1 MTIPEPLASALA
13 TIPSDPRFELVDS
26 WTDRGAGV
34 WSFRFRAALSV
45 PPSEHIDEWS
55 GWHLVASPCGV
66 GFEIDVFPDV
76 EEGIKATF
84 PHQSYN
90 AAPPEGVAWRTGNPC
105 LERPTA
111 TFRREGWS
119 GEPADLDQRIDWYI
133 GRLLTWIDAAA
144 SDRLVEEGDP
154 IELPVLPSTIAGVT
168 IGFWED
174 RAGLEWWR
182 SAAAPWGFASLANV
196 PGSIGTAAI
205 ADFMDPSR
213 ASIRRPSWGPGLPV
227 TPGQIDAVWFVMPI
241 LVIGAPWRL
250 PATWE
255 ELTGF
260 CSEVSVDLPGILA
273 QAGAK
278 LRHIER
284 PGRRIPSTLLMG
296 FPMAETKGADPER
309 MHWLAIGNMRTA
321 RRNDVRRGFSDRAGA
336 RSQWDR
342 ALAADKRPLDYVKT
356 ANWAPD
362 QIRRRGAAEA
372 ELRGKSVLMIGGGAL
387 GSAVAEN
394 LVRMGVTRMG
404 IVDADVMNLGNLS
417 RHALSMRELGH
428 GKAKALAAALNRTM
442 PDANVE
448 DVTIAFPPTKVAE
461 RKRLDGWD
469 VIVDCTAE
477 DAVLR
482 AMAEYPWDGVK
493 VFVSLSMT
501 WRAKGLVAYADEQA
515 SFPATDALEHFL
527 AASGRPEEE
536 SLDLME
542 GIGCWH
548 PVFPACAD
556 DVRLWAAIGTKFI
569 RRAVMERAR
578 LCEHFI
584 QDDYG
589 AIKRRAA

>member
-1 MTIPEPLASALA
+1 MVPEPLAAALA
-13 TIPSDPRFELVDS
+13 NIPADPRFELADG
-26 WTDRGAGV
+26 WTERGDCV

-45 PPSEHIDEWS
+45 PASEHIAEWS
-55 GWHLVASPCGV
+55 GWHLVASLCGGSFDINV
-66 GFEIDVFPDV
+66 YPDV
-76 EEGIKATF
+76 DEGITATF
-84 PHQSYN
+84 PHQSHN
-90 AAPPEGVAWRTGNPC
+90 GPPREGGAWRTGNPC
-105 LERPTA
+105 LERPAA

-119 GEPADLDQRIDWYI
+119 DEPADLDRRIDWYI

-144 SDRLVEEGDP
+144 TDRLLEEGDP
-154 IELPVLPSTIAGVT
+154 IELPVLPSAITGVT
-168 IGFWED
+168 IGFWEEP
-174 RAGLEWWR
+174 AGLDWWR
-182 SAAAPWGFASLANV
+182 SAGVPWGFASLANV
-196 PGSIGTAAI
+196 SGAVGTAAV
-205 ADFMDPSR
+205 ADFMNPQR
-213 ASIRRPSWGPGLPV
+213 ASIRRPPWGPGLTF
-227 TPGQIDAVWFVMPI
+227 TPGQVDAVWLVMPV
-241 LVIGAPWRL
+241 LVVGAPWRL
-250 PATWE
+250 PDTWE
-255 ELTGF
+255 QLTGY

-273 QAGAK
+273 QAGAQ

-284 PGRRIPSTLLMG
+284 PGRRAPSTLLLG
-296 FPMAETKGADPER
+296 FPMAETKGAEPER

-321 RRNDVRRGFSDRAGA
+321 RRGDVRRGFSDRADA
-336 RSQWDR
+336 RRRWDR

-362 QIRRRGAAEA
+362 QIRRRGAAE
-372 ELRGKSVLMIGGGAL
+372 EEVRGKSVLLIGSGAL

-404 IVDADVMNLGNLS
+404 LVDADVMTLGNLS

-442 PDANVE
+442 PDAKVV
-448 DVTIAFPPTKVAE
+448 DVTIAFPPTKAAE
-461 RKRLDGWD
+461 RKRLEGWD

-493 VFVSLSMT
+493 MFVSLSMT

-515 SFPATDALEHFL
+515 SFPATDAMERFL
-527 AASGRPEEE
+527 AASARPEEWA
-536 SLDLME
+536 LDLME

-548 PVFPACAD
+548 PVFPASAD

-569 RRAVMERAR
+569 RRAVIERGR
-578 LCEHFI
+578 LCEHFV

-589 AIKRRAA
+589 AIVRHAA

>member
-1 MTIPEPLASALA
+1 MAVPEPLASALA
-13 TIPSDPRFELVDS
+13 TIPADPRFELVDG
-26 WTDRGAGV
+26 WTERGDGV

-45 PPSEHIDEWS
+45 PASEHIGEWS
-55 GWHLVASPCGV
+55 GWHLVASPCSS
-66 GFEIDVFPDV
+66 GFDIDVYPDA
-76 EEGIKATF
+76 EDGIAATF
-84 PHQSYN
+84 PHQSHN
-90 AAPPEGVAWRTGNPC
+90 GPPPEGGVWRTGNPC

-111 TFRREGWS
+111 TFCRDGWS
-119 GEPADLDQRIDWYI
+119 GEPADLDRRIDWYI

-144 SDRLVEEGDP
+144 SDRLVEDGDP
-154 IELPVLPSTIAGVT
+154 IELPVLPSAIAGVT

-174 RAGLEWWR
+174 RAGLDWWK
-182 SAAAPWGFASLANV
+182 SAGVPWGFASLANV
-196 PGSIGTAAI
+196 PDAVGTAAV
-205 ADFMDPSR
+205 ADFMDPRR
-213 ASIRRPSWGPGLPV
+213 ASIRRPPWGPGLPV
-227 TPGQIDAVWFVMPI
+227 TAGQVDAVWFVMPI
-241 LVIGAPWRL
+241 LVVGAPWSL

-255 ELTGF
+255 QLTGY
-260 CSEVSVDLPGILA
+260 CSEVSVDLPEILA
-273 QAGAK
+273 QAGAQ

-284 PGRRIPSTLLMG
+284 PGQRIPSTLLMG
-296 FPMAETKGADPER
+296 FPMAETKGANPER

-321 RRNDVRRGFSDRAGA
+321 RRGDVRRGFSDRADA
-336 RSQWDR
+336 RRRWDR
-342 ALAADKRPLDYVKT
+342 VLAADKRPLDYVKT

-362 QIRRRGAAEA
+362 QIRRRGAAED

-461 RKRLDGWD
+461 RRRLEGWD

-482 AMAEYPWDGVK
+482 AMAEYSWDGVK
-493 VFVSLSMT
+493 LFVSLSMT

-515 SFPATDALEHFL
+515 SFPATEAVERFL

-536 SLDLME
+536 ALDLME

-548 PVFPACAD
+548 PVFPASAD

-569 RRAVMERAR
+569 RRAVMKRGR
-578 LCEHFI
+578 LSEHFV

-589 AIKRRAA
+589 AIERHAA

>member
-1 MTIPEPLASALA
+1 MTVPEPLASALA
-13 TIPSDPRFELVDS
+13 TIPADPRFELVDG
-26 WTDRGAGV
+26 WTDRGGGV

-45 PPSEHIDEWS
+45 PASEHIDEWS

-90 AAPPEGVAWRTGNPC
+90 APPPEGVAWRTGNPC

-119 GEPADLDQRIDWYI
+119 GEPADLDRRIDWYI

-182 SAAAPWGFASLANV
+182 SAAVPWGFASLANV

-227 TPGQIDAVWFVMPI
+227 TPGQVDAVWFVMPI

-255 ELTGF
+255 QLTGF

-273 QAGAK
+273 QAGAQ

-321 RRNDVRRGFSDRAGA
+321 RRDDVRRGFSDRADA
-336 RSQWDR
+336 RRQWDR

-362 QIRRRGAAEA
+362 QIRRRGAAED

-404 IVDADVMNLGNLS
+404 IVDADVLNLGNLS
-417 RHALSMRELGH
+417 RHTLSMRELGH
-428 GKAKALAAALNRTM
+428 GKAKALAAALNRMM

-448 DVTIAFPPTKVAE
+448 DVTIAFPPAKAAE
-461 RKRLDGWD
+461 RKRLEGWD

-482 AMAEYPWDGVK
+482 AMADYPWDGVK
-493 VFVSLSMT
+493 MFVSLSMT

-515 SFPATDALEHFL
+515 SFPATDAMERFL
-527 AASGRPEEE
+527 AASARPEEE
-536 SLDLME
+536 AL
-542 GIGCWH
+542 
-548 PVFPACAD
+548 
-556 DVRLWAAIGTKFI
+556 
-569 RRAVMERAR
+569 
-578 LCEHFI
+578 
-584 QDDYG
+584 
-589 AIKRRAA
+589 

>member
-1 MTIPEPLASALA
+1 MPEPLASALA
-13 TIPSDPRFELVDS
+13 TMPADPRFELIGG
-26 WTDRGAGV
+26 WTERGDGV

-45 PPSEHIDEWS
+45 PASKHIGEWS
-55 GWHLVASPCGV
+55 GWHLVASPCGN
-66 GFEIDVFPDV
+66 GFDIDIYPDA
-76 EEGIKATF
+76 EDGITATF
-84 PHQSYN
+84 PHQSRN
-90 AAPPEGVAWRTGNPC
+90 EQQPEGGVWRTGKPC

-111 TFRREGWS
+111 TFHRDGWS
-119 GEPADLDQRIDWYI
+119 GEPADLDRRIDWYI

-144 SDRLVEEGDP
+144 TDRLVQDGDP
-154 IELPVLPSTIAGVT
+154 IELPALPSAIAGVT
-168 IGFWED
+168 IGFWEE
-174 RAGLEWWR
+174 RTGLDWWK
-182 SAAAPWGFASLANV
+182 SASVPWGFASLANV
-196 PGSIGTAAI
+196 PGAMGTAAI
-205 ADFMDPSR
+205 ADFMDAR
-213 ASIRRPSWGPGLPV
+213 RTSIRRPPWGPGLPV
-227 TPGQIDAVWFVMPI
+227 TPGQVDAVWFVMPI
-241 LVIGAPWRL
+241 LVVGAPWRL

-255 ELTGF
+255 QLAGY
-260 CSEVSVDLPGILA
+260 CSEVSVDLPEILA
-273 QAGAK
+273 QAGSQ

-284 PGRRIPSTLLMG
+284 PGRRIPSTLLIG

-321 RRNDVRRGFSDRAGA
+321 RRDDVRRGFSDRVAA
-336 RSQWDR
+336 RRRWDR
-342 ALAADKRPLDYVKT
+342 ALAADKRPLDYVRT
-356 ANWAPD
+356 ENWAPD
-362 QIRRRGAAEA
+362 QIRRRGAAED
-372 ELRGKSVLMIGGGAL
+372 EVRGKSVLMIGGGAL

-404 IVDADVMNLGNLS
+404 IVDADVVNLGNLS
-417 RHALSMRELGH
+417 RHTLSMRELGH

-448 DVTIAFPPTKVAE
+448 DITIAFPPTKAAE
-461 RKRLDGWD
+461 RKRLEGWD

-477 DAVLR
+477 DAVLH

-515 SFPATDALEHFL
+515 SFPATDALQHFL
-527 AASGRPEEE
+527 GASGRPEEE

-548 PVFPACAD
+548 PVFPASAD

-569 RRAVMERAR
+569 RRAVMERGR
-578 LCEHFI
+578 LREHFV

-589 AIKRRAA
+589 AIERRAA